1 MGSGLGLTT
10 KLKARPMC
18 GPWPMRMQV
27 PAICRHIE
35 SIRGNPRAFLA
46 LKAQNPRHLK
56 RYTAFMATNYVLVD
70 FENVQPDSLAALA
83 NGPFRVKVFVGATQ
97 AKGRISFELSHS
109 MQMLGANAEYVKI
122 ARSGPNAVDMH
133 IAYYVGRLLEKEP
146 AAMIHI
152 ISKDTDFDP
161 LIEYLHAKGS
171 ACKRV
176 KSIGEI
182 PKQALAR
189 PAAPAAKNV
198 KHTPHVPAPRRPHA
212 EKLAPIIK
220 HLHSL
225 SGKPATS
232 KKLAQTIASYFKQHG
247 GELADKTV
255 TLLIDELVRLKY
267 VSQNGGKVSY
277 HLS

>member
-1 MGSGLGLTT
+1 M
-10 KLKARPMC
+10 P
-18 GPWPMRMQV
+18 
-27 PAICRHIE
+27 
-35 SIRGNPRAFLA
+35 
-46 LKAQNPRHLK
+46 
-56 RYTAFMATNYVLVD
+56 TNYVLVD

-83 NGPFRVKVFVGATQ
+83 NGQFRVKVFVGAAQ

-109 MQMLGANAEYVKI
+109 MQMLGANAEYVRI

-133 IAYYVGRLLEKEP
+133 IAYYIGRLLEKEP
-146 AAMIHI
+146 SAVVHI

-161 LIEYLHAKGS
+161 LVEYLRAKGS

-176 KSIGEI
+176 KSIAEI
-182 PKQALAR
+182 PKHLVPRA
-189 PAAPAAKNV
+189 AAPKAV
-198 KHTPHVPAPRRPHA
+198 PKHTPHVPTPRRPHA

-232 KKLAQTIASYFKQHG
+232 KKLTQTIASYFKQHG
-247 GELADKTV
+247 GELGDKTV
-255 TLLIDELVRLKY
+255 ALIIDELVRLKY
-267 VSQNGGKVSY
+267 VSQNGTKVSY

>member
-1 MGSGLGLTT
+1 M
-10 KLKARPMC
+10 P
-18 GPWPMRMQV
+18 
-27 PAICRHIE
+27 
-35 SIRGNPRAFLA
+35 
-46 LKAQNPRHLK
+46 
-56 RYTAFMATNYVLVD
+56 TNYVLVD

-83 NGPFRVKVFVGATQ
+83 NGQFRVKVFVGAAQ

-109 MQMLGANAEYVKI
+109 MQMLGAYAEYVRI

-133 IAYYVGRLLEKEP
+133 IAYYIGRLLEKEP
-146 AAMIHI
+146 NAVVHI
-152 ISKDTDFDP
+152 ISRDTDFDP
-161 LIEYLHAKGS
+161 LVEYLRAKGS

-176 KSIGEI
+176 KSIAEI
-182 PKQALAR
+182 PKQQPPR
-189 PAAPAAKNV
+189 AAAAKTAP

-232 KKLAQTIASYFKQHG
+232 KKLTQTIASYFKQHG
-247 GELADKTV
+247 GELGDKTV
-255 TLLIDELVRLKY
+255 ALIIDELVRLKY
-267 VSQNGGKVSY
+267 VSQNGTKVSY

>member
-1 MGSGLGLTT
+1 
-10 KLKARPMC
+10 
-18 GPWPMRMQV
+18 
-27 PAICRHIE
+27 
-35 SIRGNPRAFLA
+35 
-46 LKAQNPRHLK
+46 
-56 RYTAFMATNYVLVD
+56 MATNYVLVD
-70 FENVQPDSLAALA
+70 FENVQPASLAALA
-83 NGPFRVKVFVGATQ
+83 NGPFRVKVFVGAAQ

-109 MQMLGANAEYVKI
+109 MQLLGANAEYVKI

-146 AAMIHI
+146 NATIHI
-152 ISKDTDFDP
+152 ISRDSDFDP

-171 ACKRV
+171 VCKRV

-189 PAAPAAKNV
+189 PPVPAAKTA
-198 KHTPHVPAPRRPHA
+198 KHTPHVPSPRRPHA

-267 VSQNGGKVSY
+267 VSQIGGKVSY